1 MAILGRLKCTA
12 VVLQERVT
20 HGMGEQ
26 IYNQSFKSFKHAAET
41 RRIEANR
48 AAWHMEDRYR
58 AWKEERK
65 AKEEEKARRTGAWQ
79 ARVGAPRGWC
89 RSPSPPAHPFRLSP
103 VVDPTT
109 DT

>member
-1 MAILGRLKCTA
+1 
-12 VVLQERVT
+12 
-20 HGMGEQ
+20 MGEQ